1 MERHKCAEPSPLKPR
16 TGMSRSLFKDL
27 PGHMARRHVRAGAAY
42 FRRSGVSRYELI
54 KTNGDQRERSR

>member
-1 MERHKCAEPSPLKPR
+1 
-16 TGMSRSLFKDL
+16 MSRSLFKDL